1 MLDKLSVK
9 WKMTILSAIVIFL
22 IFMICNLLQL
32 ILIQTFTSKQEE
44 ESLLKRSDEIQAF
57 LSEQAKHMDGE
68 GKQMVMS
75 EKFLENIIESNEMM
89 RILDHKGQEVFN
101 ISDDFPDIQN
111 EVQSINP
118 GFSRVKVDGESVLV
132 YKKSLNVGSF
142 NGTMEIGSDVEI
154 FEVFLEKV
162 IWTLMLGTLLSLA
175 LSFVSGRILA
185 GKLLSPL
192 RVLTKT
198 MRKIED
204 RQFEERV
211 PIIETKD
218 EFSQLSIIFNSMMD
232 KIEASMLQQK
242 KFVENASHELRT
254 PLAIIHGHLS
264 LLKRWGKD
272 NKEVLESS
280 LNTSIN
286 ETNRMIEL
294 TNELLWL
301 TQIDNR
307 REKHDILRPY
317 NIFEPINEVI
327 SNYRLIHSELIII
340 TENYANNNIR
350 LAIPE
355 EQLKQLLIIIM
366 DNAIKYSGEK
376 KVIAIKTN
384 DMNEKF
390 KIDIQDKGYGISD
403 EDLPFIFDRF
413 YRVDKARNR
422 ESGGSGLGLA
432 IAKEL
437 IEEYKG
443 SIRADSVLG
452 EGTTISLIIPYYR
465 S

>member
-1 MLDKLSVK
+1 
-9 WKMTILSAIVIFL
+9 
-22 IFMICNLLQL
+22 
-32 ILIQTFTSKQEE
+32 
-44 ESLLKRSDEIQAF
+44 
-57 LSEQAKHMDGE
+57 
-68 GKQMVMS
+68 
-75 EKFLENIIESNEMM
+75 
-89 RILDHKGQEVFN
+89 
-101 ISDDFPDIQN
+101 
-111 EVQSINP
+111 
-118 GFSRVKVDGESVLV
+118 
-132 YKKSLNVGSF
+132 
-142 NGTMEIGSDVEI
+142 
-154 FEVFLEKV
+154 
-162 IWTLMLGTLLSLA
+162 
-175 LSFVSGRILA
+175 
-185 GKLLSPL
+185 
-192 RVLTKT
+192 

-294 TNELLWL
+294 TNELLWI

-340 TENYANNNIR
+340 TDK
-350 LAIPE
+350 LC
-355 EQLKQLLIIIM
+355 KQ
-366 DNAIKYSGEK
+366 
-376 KVIAIKTN
+376 
-384 DMNEKF
+384 
-390 KIDIQDKGYGISD
+390 
-403 EDLPFIFDRF
+403 
-413 YRVDKARNR
+413 
-422 ESGGSGLGLA
+422 
-432 IAKEL
+432 
-437 IEEYKG
+437 
-443 SIRADSVLG
+443 
-452 EGTTISLIIPYYR
+452 
-465 S
+465 